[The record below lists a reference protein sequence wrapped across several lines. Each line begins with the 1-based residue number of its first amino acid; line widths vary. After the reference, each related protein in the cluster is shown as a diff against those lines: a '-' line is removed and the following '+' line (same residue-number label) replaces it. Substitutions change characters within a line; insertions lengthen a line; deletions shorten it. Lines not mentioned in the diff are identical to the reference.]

1 MSLPL
6 LNSSDTSSSKEVDKN
21 LYESKKKRK
30 TQVVGLEGDKLFGI
44 ERYDLDVL
52 VVYFTIIGLFID
64 VLRLKILDDE
74 MSIVVF
80 QIVEDDGKEVLVTV
94 TMCRGRFQ
102 LEITI
107 ITTGKEELTCEVTMV
122 TDLPISVSEGLFA
135 IVADGGVG
143 VLWLLLGS
151 KWFHWEVGDMFVE
164 FWHYALV
171 AVYGGRGAIL
181 IELHDAMTAEPKH
194 IVLVVSK
201 GRIRRGA
208 AEDLYG
214 AVCLSWGWYSR
225 W

>member
-1 MSLPL
+1 
-6 LNSSDTSSSKEVDKN
+6 VDKN

-143 VLWLLLGS
+143 VL
-151 KWFHWEVGDMFVE
+151 
-164 FWHYALV
+164 
-171 AVYGGRGAIL
+171 
-181 IELHDAMTAEPKH
+181 
-194 IVLVVSK
+194 
-201 GRIRRGA
+201 
-208 AEDLYG
+208 
-214 AVCLSWGWYSR
+214 
-225 W
+225 